1 MARIPIYPQNSL
13 NTYILFFF
21 LQVLHQHN
29 DTLLRLEAAS
39 KSAYSYALGITV
51 GLGGILCFLNGMLLL
66 CLCQK
71 RSSRKRNASQC
82 EPTTS
87 IGNNNN
93 LFLHYFFT
101 FFLLEI
107 LTTFL
112 NRFSASAADYLA
124 SSQPPTPQVHFHS
137 SSLSRTTTMPRGQRA
152 AVMLTSGS
160 GQQNQYR
167 TFHATRYVTY

>member
-1 MARIPIYPQNSL
+1 M
-13 NTYILFFF
+13 
-21 LQVLHQHN
+21 LHQHN

-93 LFLHYFFT
+93 LFLHYFFS
-101 FFLLEI
+101 FFFVLQI

-112 NRFSASAADYLA
+112 YRFSASAADYLA

-167 TFHATRYVTY
+167 TFHATRYVTYVRT